1 MYKDKIATDIQT
13 ILDEFFKQEFGN
25 KLTVYNM
32 KGLVMEINNA
42 LLNNQEEWYGN
53 TRQVFT

>member
-1 MYKDKIATDIQT
+1 MYKDEVAIDIQT
-13 ILDEFFKQEFGN
+13 ILDEFFRQEFGN

-42 LLNNQEEWYGN
+42 LLKNQEE
-53 TRQVFT
+53 

>member
-1 MYKDKIATDIQT
+1 MYKKEVAEDIQK

-32 KGLVMEINNA
+32 KGLVVEINQA
-42 LLNNQEEWYGN
+42 LLKNQVEE
-53 TRQVFT
+53 

>member
-1 MYKDKIATDIQT
+1 MYKDEVAIDIQT

-42 LLNNQEEWYGN
+42 LLKNQEE
-53 TRQVFT
+53 